1 MSGGEL
7 PRSAGVIL
15 VLNSSFCI
23 GTFWMVMFGCAAS
36 NDLVMFWN
44 TPSRGCVLALFH
56 HESVTLAEELAEP
69 VLPADVFVLL
79 EPPLLHAAA
88 AVAVATATAMA
99 AIARLLRISHLL
111 KRLARGR
118 R

>member
-1 MSGGEL
+1 
-7 PRSAGVIL
+7 
-15 VLNSSFCI
+15 
-23 GTFWMVMFGCAAS
+23 
-36 NDLVMFWN
+36 
-44 TPSRGCVLALFH
+44 LFH

-118 R
+118 RAASEALLPNGRFESFSNTFDVPSS